1 MYGSSD
7 YSGGSAF
14 GSSSGQRDGAL
25 CEMAARAGK
34 ENKVRS
40 ISKRTAGRIRVLV
53 LIFICLLVWIPFLL
67 MTAASFMPKDELLWR
82 YLSPLGIG
90 KAPVRAALLPSYPTL
105 EAFGELLLRSPG
117 FFVMF
122 WNSCIQVFPM
132 LAGQLLV
139 GAPAAWAFARF
150 DFPGKKGLF
159 GLYVLLMV
167 LPFQVTQ
174 VSHYLI
180 LDRLGLL
187 DSHLAL
193 IVPGIWSAFP
203 VYIMTRS
210 FEAVPGALLEA
221 AYLDGAGEG
230 KVFFLVGLPVGFP
243 GVVTALVLGF
253 IDGWNALEQPMAFLK
268 EMRLWPLSLYL
279 PDIVQDKAAV
289 AFAAGMVMIL
299 PPVLLYLN
307 GQGELE
313 QGAAAFG
320 VKE

>member
-1 MYGSSD
+1 MGMIS
-7 YSGGSAF
+7 
-14 GSSSGQRDGAL
+14 R
-25 CEMAARAGK
+25 K
-34 ENKVRS
+34 TV
-40 ISKRTAGRIRVLV
+40 SKRTAAHLRMML
-53 LIFICLLVWIPFLL
+53 LAFICLLVWVPFLL
-67 MTAASFMPKDELLWR
+67 MAAACFMPEDELLWR

-105 EAFGELLLRSPG
+105 EPFVELLLRSPG

-122 WNSCIQVFPM
+122 WNSCIQVCPM

-150 DFPGKKGLF
+150 DFPGKRGLF

-174 VSHYLI
+174 VSNYLV

-193 IVPGIWSAFP
+193 ILPGIWSTFP
-203 VYIMTRS
+203 VFIMTRS

-221 AYLDGAGEG
+221 AYLDGAGELQA
-230 KVFFLVGLPVGFP
+230 FFLVGLPAGFP
-243 GVVTALVLGF
+243 GIVTALVLGF

-279 PDIVQDKAAV
+279 PDMVQDKAAV
-289 AFAAGMVMIL
+289 AFAAGMVMML
-299 PPVLLYLN
+299 PPVLLYMN
-307 GQGELE
+307 GEGELE
-313 QGAAAFG
+313 QGVAASG

>member
-1 MYGSSD
+1 
-7 YSGGSAF
+7 
-14 GSSSGQRDGAL
+14 
-25 CEMAARAGK
+25 
-34 ENKVRS
+34 
-40 ISKRTAGRIRVLV
+40 
-53 LIFICLLVWIPFLL
+53 
-67 MTAASFMPKDELLWR
+67 
-82 YLSPLGIG
+82 
-90 KAPVRAALLPSYPTL
+90 
-105 EAFGELLLRSPG
+105 
-117 FFVMF
+117 
-122 WNSCIQVFPM
+122 
-132 LAGQLLV
+132 
-139 GAPAAWAFARF
+139 
-150 DFPGKKGLF
+150 
-159 GLYVLLMV
+159 
-167 LPFQVTQ
+167 
-174 VSHYLI
+174 
-180 LDRLGLL
+180 
-187 DSHLAL
+187 
-193 IVPGIWSAFP
+193 
-203 VYIMTRS
+203 MTRS